1 MDCKR
6 RSRSC
11 DCYRLNGATTLGS
24 RWWRDGYVC
33 KQRNLCK
40 RGNNPQRRTG
50 KQRRHGKHVEKWR
63 GLDKVTRGEEDMR
76 IRDRVERFGIKG
88 GRV

>member
-1 MDCKR
+1 M
-6 RSRSC
+6 
-11 DCYRLNGATTLGS
+11 
-24 RWWRDGYVC
+24 C

-63 GLDKVTRGEEDMR
+63 GLDKVIRGEEDMR

>member
-1 MDCKR
+1 M
-6 RSRSC
+6 
-11 DCYRLNGATTLGS
+11 
-24 RWWRDGYVC
+24 C

-50 KQRRHGKHVEKWR
+50 KQRRHGKHEKWR
-63 GLDKVTRGEEDMR
+63 GLDKVIRGEEDMR